1 MPGIP
6 AWHVTKRF
14 DEFFAMDDLTP
25 EIDDR
30 AFITLL
36 EPYGQRSRAGAA
48 IFYKWRSCNKQ
59 GIRADVMRGA
69 D

>member
-36 EPYGQRSRAGAA
+36 GPS
-48 IFYKWRSCNKQ
+48 
-59 GIRADVMRGA
+59 
-69 D
+69 